1 MIQIA
6 NISKKYKDFYAVKD
20 VTMEL
25 EQGQVYGL
33 VGKNGA
39 GKSTLFKLILGLT
52 SPYSGSVSIN
62 SSTTIS
68 ELNAAKKTI
77 GFYMGPSFYP
87 YLNAQDNLKYVAT
100 MKGIKSQSEIDRVLK
115 LVDLYGVK
123 KPFKSFSLGMKQR
136 LDIANALLGDP
147 EIVLLDEP
155 INGLDPQGILEIREI
170 ISDLGHVHNKTVIVS
185 SHILSEL
192 ELVADRFGIIDKGVL
207 LKEFNKSDAQDGN
220 QSILLKT
227 SNNGKA
233 HQVLDH
239 LKPAV
244 LKENLVIEVPY
255 LSNKDIQILIDAEIQ
270 ILEITTRKE
279 NLEQQYFTLTGGK
292 Q

>member
-1 MIQIA
+1 MIQIS
-6 NISKKYKDFYAVKD
+6 NISKKYKDYYAVND
-20 VTMEL
+20 VSMKL

-52 SPYSGSVSIN
+52 KANSGSVSIN
-62 SSTTIS
+62 NSSNS
-68 ELNAAKKTI
+68 HELNTAKKTI

-87 YLNAQDNLKYVAT
+87 YLNAQDNLKYVAS
-100 MKGIKSQSEIDRVLK
+100 MKDINSQEEIDRVLK

-123 KPFKSFSLGMKQR
+123 KPFKTYSLGMKQR
-136 LDIANALLGDP
+136 LGIANALLGNP
-147 EIVLLDEP
+147 AIILLDEP

-170 ISDLGHVHNKTVIVS
+170 ISNLGQVHNKTVIVS

-207 LKEFNKSDAQDGN
+207 LKEFNKADAHDGN
-220 QSILLKT
+220 QSILLST
-227 SNNGKA
+227 NDNDAALQILS
-233 HQVLDH
+233 H
-239 LKPAV
+239 LKPE
-244 LKENLVIEVPY
+244 LIDKGLVIEVPF
-255 LSNKDIQILIDAEIQ
+255 LENKAIQMLIDNSIQIM
-270 ILEITTRKE
+270 EITTRKE
-279 NLEQQYFTLTGGK
+279 NLEQQYFSLTGGK

>member
-1 MIQIA
+1 MIQIS
-6 NISKKYKDFYAVKD
+6 NISKKYKDYYAVND
-20 VTMEL
+20 VSMKL

-52 SPYSGSVSIN
+52 KANSGSVSIN
-62 SSTTIS
+62 NSSNS
-68 ELNAAKKTI
+68 HELNTAKKTI

-87 YLNAQDNLKYVAT
+87 YLNAQDNLKYVAS
-100 MKGIKSQSEIDRVLK
+100 MKDINSQEEIDRVLK

-123 KPFKSFSLGMKQR
+123 KPFKTYSLGMKQR
-136 LDIANALLGDP
+136 LGIANALLGNP
-147 EIVLLDEP
+147 EIILLDEP

-170 ISDLGHVHNKTVIVS
+170 ISNLGQVHNKTVIVS

-207 LKEFNKSDAQDGN
+207 LKEFNKADAHDGN
-220 QSILLKT
+220 QSILLST
-227 SNNGKA
+227 NDNDVALQILS
-233 HQVLDH
+233 H
-239 LKPAV
+239 LKPE
-244 LKENLVIEVPY
+244 LIDKGLVIEVPF
-255 LSNKDIQILIDAEIQ
+255 LENKAIQMLIDNSIQIM
-270 ILEITTRKE
+270 EITTRKE
-279 NLEQQYFTLTGGK
+279 NLEQQYFSLTGGK